1 MIVNVIFYNKAST
14 FYLNRMA
21 LLADARP
28 WRLAP
33 KGLKWK
39 RIMFETNAKNKT
51 NIKNGCVLHSHEWQK
66 ILLRPNNSRLQINDL
81 TCASRYVER
90 TRGFRSPPGG
100 PTNLPRPFLI
110 VNWWLPR
117 EPRRKLNGEPGKLR
131 LAWKI
136 LKTASCH
143 KMGKHDKCNDYEI
156 YNSVYSLHMK
166 SVL

>member
-1 MIVNVIFYNKAST
+1 
-14 FYLNRMA
+14 MA
-21 LLADARP
+21 VFFIHMNDR
-28 WRLAP
+28 
-33 KGLKWK
+33 KY
-39 RIMFETNAKNKT
+39 
-51 NIKNGCVLHSHEWQK
+51 S
-66 ILLRPNNSRLQINDL
+66 LRPNNSRLLTNDL

-136 LKTASCH
+136 LNTASCH
-143 KMGKHDKCNDYEI
+143 KMGNMTNAMTMKFTIQSMHFTWNQF
-156 YNSVYSLHMK
+156 YNNSWCSTLWTK
-166 SVL
+166 SNF